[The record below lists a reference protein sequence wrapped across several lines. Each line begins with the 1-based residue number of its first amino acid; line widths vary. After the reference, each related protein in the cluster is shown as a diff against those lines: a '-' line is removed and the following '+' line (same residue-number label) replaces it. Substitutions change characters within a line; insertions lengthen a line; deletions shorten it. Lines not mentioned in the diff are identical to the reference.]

1 MGRKEKTMSALAH
14 CARTCILA
22 AVILAAA
29 AAGTTGVAFWQADA
43 AQPEERIWVRDG
55 DAGCRHVRAS
65 EAIGARPCQ
74 S

>member
-1 MGRKEKTMSALAH
+1 MTALAR

-22 AVILAAA
+22 IVMLAGA
-29 AAGTTGVAFWQADA
+29 AAGTAGIALWQADA
-43 AQPEERIWVRDG
+43 AQLQERVCIRDG
-55 DAGCRHVRAS
+55 EAGCRHVRAS

>member
-1 MGRKEKTMSALAH
+1 MSALVR

-22 AVILAAA
+22 IVMLAGA
-29 AAGTTGVAFWQADA
+29 AAGTAGIALWQADA

-55 DAGCRHVRAS
+55 EAGCRHVQAS
-65 EAIGARPCQ
+65 EAIGAQPCQ

>member
-1 MGRKEKTMSALAH
+1 MPTLVR

-22 AVILAAA
+22 VVMLAAA
-29 AAGTTGVAFWQADA
+29 AAGTAGVAFWQADA

-55 DAGCRHVRAS
+55 EAGCRHERAS